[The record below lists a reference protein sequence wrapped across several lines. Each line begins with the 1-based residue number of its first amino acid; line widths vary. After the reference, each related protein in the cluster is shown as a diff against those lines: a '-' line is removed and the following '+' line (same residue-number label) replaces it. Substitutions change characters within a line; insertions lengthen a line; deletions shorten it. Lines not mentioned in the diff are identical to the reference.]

1 MIDSQEPEKTPE
13 KYRKQSHATYG
24 TMILKNIRFD
34 LVFAAETVVY
44 R

>member
-24 TMILKNIRFD
+24 IIILKKFEIRCSI
-34 LVFAAETVVY
+34 
-44 R
+44 RR